1 MNNEYRI
8 ITPEEIFFI
17 FKEEHR
23 LCSPFDCE
31 ADPTVELTMDSTIR
45 EWRESMDLLPWKQ
58 LSRYLNEEFEIN
70 ITENEWKTVFEP
82 EKEMKLKGICEL
94 ISKYA
99 KIEIVRPIKSL
110 GQECLSA
117 SLFKT
122 IKRNLSKRGVD
133 TSELK
138 PSSLIE
144 PYLKNHFGEF
154 IEQINKN
161 YTGVIPEI
169 IQPVTRISKTTGLIW
184 LFFLVSLII
193 GAFWNKILILS
204 GIALVIGIA
213 FLFAEKVEFKSKDDM
228 MFVPGIKTFRDLVE
242 TIIDKKYATQHYRI

>member
-1 MNNEYRI
+1 MNNKYRNI
-8 ITPEEIFFI
+8 SPEEVFFI

-23 LCSPFDCE
+23 LCSPLDCE
-31 ADPTVELTMDSTIR
+31 ADPTVELTMDSSIR
-45 EWRESMDLLPWKQ
+45 EWSDSMDLLPWKK

-70 ITENEWKTVFEP
+70 ITESEWKTVFEP
-82 EKEMKLKGICEL
+82 DKEMKLRGVCEL
-94 ISKYA
+94 ISKHA
-99 KIEIVRPIKSL
+99 KIEIVKPIKSL

-117 SLFKT
+117 ALFKT

-138 PSSLIE
+138 PSSLLE

-169 IQPVTRISKTTGLIW
+169 KHTDTKITKATGWIW
-184 LFFLVSLII
+184 LFFIVSLLI

-204 GIALVIGIA
+204 GISLVLGIA
-213 FLFAEKVEFKSKDDM
+213 FILAEKVEFKSKENM
-228 MFVPGIKTFRDLVE
+228 MFIPGIKTFRDLIK
-242 TIIDKKYATQHYRI
+242 TIIDKKYATQQCV